1 MPIVLHSVL
10 GDLTIP
16 SESEESEESEDEM
29 ETEVPSSEDEPEENY
44 NPLKTFVKKIK
55 YRDGRKIK
63 YKPIFDLNSM
73 PHFGPAFELP
83 ATVQPLASSM
93 IEIYYHPDSL
103 LKQWQEATNAYATN
117 RLAPSQRKDVKVQ
130 DILRFLAAIAYM
142 GICKLPAKEDYFPGN
157 RSDMLPQHTAIHL
170 SKSMFDYL
178 WRNFHVSF
186 APNDEEFLEPEPTTV
201 PEEEIQEEVIIELI
215 NDMMLEDMDMDIDN
229 EEEKQQETKQQEEED
244 EQQAPPHQAWYSTIT
259 SFINHVNRVS
269 QKLCKHP
276 GW

>member
-16 SESEESEESEDEM
+16 SESDDSGDSEEEMEEM

-63 YKPIFDLNSM
+63 YKPIFDLNLM

-83 ATVQPLASSM
+83 ATVQPLALSM
-93 IEIYYHPDSL
+93 IEIYYSDSL

-117 RLAPSQRKDVKVQ
+117 RLPPSQRKNVKVQ
-130 DILRFLAAIAYM
+130 DILRFLTTLAYM

-157 RSDMLPQHTAIHL
+157 RSDMLP
-170 SKSMFDYL
+170 
-178 WRNFHVSF
+178 
-186 APNDEEFLEPEPTTV
+186 
-201 PEEEIQEEVIIELI
+201 
-215 NDMMLEDMDMDIDN
+215 
-229 EEEKQQETKQQEEED
+229 
-244 EQQAPPHQAWYSTIT
+244 
-259 SFINHVNRVS
+259 
-269 QKLCKHP
+269 
-276 GW
+276 